1 MKAVSMSGSQT
12 HLRHSRTILLASRAS
27 GRSALEL
34 HMSSATVVV
43 SIDPLLHGAVT
54 TATVLLETL
63 RRMPPSLVLDPTGL
77 DAMTIDTIVAA
88 VTPIDP
94 ERGVDV
100 GTRVPSGAIRVHI
113 GPQSRIPCL
122 RALPEGH
129 GGHVIR
135 DPSITVEVQ
144 RRASGLGCVTTAAM
158 VAAEIFKDL
167 VQVSPTRCRR
177 TAHLAFCPV
186 TLSADLYAAPE
197 LPDNITLDLGILGIG
212 AVGTAVARILS
223 LLPMGGRVLLVDQQS
238 FEVENVGTYSL
249 GTPADVASGVAKTA
263 LAAKVLIGW
272 DVVRADIPVQDL
284 VQSVDAGDLFW
295 PRLVISSFDNIEARF
310 EAQRLWSDVLI
321 DTGTGDTM
329 VGIHE
334 LGPTGPCVRCVY
346 PERRNGGSPLNDLAS
361 VTGLDPEY
369 LAHGDA
375 SLELEVVMAL
385 PPEKAELL
393 LPHVGKKRCSLVN
406 ALGLTDLSADDF
418 FPAAPFVAQ
427 LAASLAVGRL
437 INLLAGVGSDAVQVQ
452 YDVLVGPD
460 RIHLDGLKPRPDCY
474 CQRSKELIA
483 QVRDARRSV

>member
-1 MKAVSMSGSQT
+1 MLGKET
-12 HLRHSRTILLASRAS
+12 PLRHSRTTLFASRTS
-27 GRSALEL
+27 GRSELQL
-34 HMSSATVVV
+34 HMSSATVLV

-77 DAMTIDTIVAA
+77 DATTIDTIVAA

-100 GTRVPSGAIRVHI
+100 GTRAPPGAIRVHI
-113 GPQSRIPCL
+113 GPQSMIPCL

-129 GGHVIR
+129 GGHVIS
-135 DPSITVEVQ
+135 DPSITVEIQ

-158 VAAEIFKDL
+158 AATEIFKEL
-167 VQVSPTRCRR
+167 VQISDARCRR
-177 TAHLAFCPV
+177 TAHTAFCPV

-197 LPDNITLDLGILGIG
+197 LPDDITFDLGILGIG
-212 AVGTAVARILS
+212 AVGTAVARLLS
-223 LLPMGGRVLLVDQQS
+223 LLPMGGRVLLVDNQN
-238 FEVENVGTYSL
+238 FGVENVGTYSL
-249 GTPADVASGVAKTA
+249 GTTADAISGVAKTA
-263 LAAKVLIGW
+263 LAAEVLVGW
-272 DVVRADIPVQDL
+272 DVVRADAPVQDL
-284 VQSVDAGDLFW
+284 VRRIDAGEFFW
-295 PRLVISSFDNIEARF
+295 PRLVISSFDNVEARF

-334 LGPTGPCVRCVY
+334 LGPAGPCVRCVY
-346 PERRNGGSPLNDLAS
+346 PDRRYSGSPLGDLALI
-361 VTGLDPEY
+361 TELDPEY

-375 SLELEVVMAL
+375 LLELQDVMAL
-385 PPEKAELL
+385 SPGKVELL
-393 LPHVGKKRCSLVN
+393 LPHVGKKRCSLIH
-406 ALGLTDLSADDF
+406 ALGLTDLFADDF
-418 FPAAPFVAQ
+418 LPAAPFVAQ

-437 INLLAGVGSDAVQVQ
+437 ISLLTGVGSDAMQVQ

-474 CQRSKELIA
+474 CQTSNELIA
-483 QVRDARRSV
+483 RVRDARRSV